1 MTNSVGNLCN
11 YNGIGS
17 FLLYDPIEGT
27 WDKSGMS
34 ILEAE
39 IISFLGF
46 S

>member
-34 ILEAE
+34 IPEAE